1 MNLSKYTLV
10 SFGDSFTFGQDIVQ
24 EPPLNLDSDS
34 RFIKEKLYKEECNDK
49 AYTQVVAD
57 RLGFKD
63 SINFGVLAGSN
74 DRSIANLES
83 FLRNNPKKKVFVLF
97 NFTVT
102 SRYIQFFKIDGEDKY
117 ELVNI
122 SNGFFSK
129 VVNTLTESKKPD
141 SFGWKYTGINQKSL
155 AQNWTFFRNNIQD
168 VYNHIKQRRAV
179 YYILSSYNVPYV
191 TFDVL
196 NDMDYRILRDNPLQ
210 YISNSNIDG
219 CYSYLLYNDDES
231 YVFKEADF
239 LNSYYEELVNN
250 TPLLTHI
257 TIDKLNKRSCVNGH
271 IINKSRN
278 VYGYIIN
285 KGKKL
290 HNDEK
295 YYMSDNHGPETG
307 HWNSEGHI
315 EVAKLIE
322 KFINERYK

>member
-1 MNLSKYTLV
+1 MDFSEYTLV

-63 SINFGVLAGSN
+63 SINFGVQGGSN
-74 DRSIANLES
+74 DRSTLNLES

-97 NFTVT
+97 NFTVI

-129 VVNTLTESKKPD
+129 VVNTLTEDTFHGKDRK
-141 SFGWKYTGINQKSL
+141 KYTGINQKSL
-155 AQNWTFFRNNIQD
+155 AQNWTFFRNSIQE

-231 YVFKEADF
+231 YVFKEMDF
-239 LNSYYEELVNN
+239 LNSYCEELVNN

-257 TIDKLNKRSCVNGH
+257 PIDKLNKRSCVN
-271 IINKSRN
+271 
-278 VYGYIIN
+278 GYIIN

-295 YYMSDNHGPETG
+295 YYMSDNHGPKTG

>member
-24 EPPLNLDSDS
+24 EPPLNLDFDS

-74 DRSIANLES
+74 DRSTANLES

-117 ELVNI
+117 DLQNI
-122 SNGFFSK
+122 STPYDNTGRSK
-129 VVNTLTESKKPD
+129 R
-141 SFGWKYTGINQKSL
+141 KYTGINKKSL
-155 AQNWTFFRNNIQD
+155 AQNWTYFRNTMQD

-191 TFDVL
+191 TFDGL

-210 YISNSNIDG
+210 YISNGNIDG
-219 CYSYLLYNDDES
+219 CYSSLLYNDDEN
-231 YVFKEADF
+231 YVFKEMDF
-239 LNSYYEELVNN
+239 LKAYYQELVDKS
-250 TPLLTHI
+250 PLLTHI
-257 TIDKLNKRSCVNGH
+257 TIDKLNKRSCVN
-271 IINKSRN
+271 
-278 VYGYIIN
+278 GYIIN

-295 YYMSDNHGPETG
+295 YYMSDNHGPKTG

>member
-1 MNLSKYTLV
+1 MNFSEYTLV

-24 EPPLNLDSDS
+24 APPRWWSTFAL
-34 RFIKEKLYKEECNDK
+34 EKLYKEECNDK

-74 DRSIANLES
+74 DRSTANLES

-117 ELVNI
+117 DLQNI
-122 SNGFFSK
+122 FTQWNH
-129 VVNTLTESKKPD
+129 PR
-141 SFGWKYTGINQKSL
+141 KYTGINKKSL
-155 AQNWTFFRNNIQD
+155 AQNWTYFRNTMQD

-191 TFDVL
+191 TFDGL

-210 YISNSNIDG
+210 YISNRNRDG
-219 CYSYLLYNDDES
+219 CYGFLLYNDDEN
-231 YVFKEADF
+231 YVFKEMDF
-239 LNSYYEELVNN
+239 LKAYYQELVDKS
-250 TPLLTHI
+250 PLLTHI
-257 TIDKLNKRSCVNGH
+257 PIDKLNKRSCVN
-271 IINKSRN
+271 
-278 VYGYIIN
+278 GYIIN

-295 YYMSDNHGPETG
+295 YYMSDNHGPEG
-307 HWNSEGHI
+307 CHWNSEGHI